1 MTVVYRTCIL
11 CDCGL
16 QDLYSGAVEF
26 CLRELFVGCDED
38 VVAKPLSLVQS
49 EYPTVQLG
57 SYPNTSPTYV
67 RQREGREE
75 RKPKTLYK
83 LQNACT
89 V

>member
-16 QDLYSGAVEF
+16 QDKHVLCDCGLQDLYSGAVQF
-26 CLRELFVGCDED
+26 YLRELFVGCDED

-57 SYPNTSPTYV
+57 SYPNTSPT
-67 RQREGREE
+67 
-75 RKPKTLYK
+75 
-83 LQNACT
+83 
-89 V
+89 